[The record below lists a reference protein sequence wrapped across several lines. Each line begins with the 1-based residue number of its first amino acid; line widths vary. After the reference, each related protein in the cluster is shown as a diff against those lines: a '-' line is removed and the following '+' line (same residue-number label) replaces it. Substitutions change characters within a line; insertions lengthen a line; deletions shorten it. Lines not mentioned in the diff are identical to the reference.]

1 MRNMKKNHLSL
12 QTRMPRVLLIFP
24 TSIMACRWMLRGILR
39 YAHQHGPWELHIIED
54 REGEQKLRQSKAWGG
69 TGIIGYVHNKAHAK
83 AVLAANIPAVIV
95 DPLKEYLISSN
106 PISRLSRVSCDS
118 FEIGRVAADYFL
130 ERRYTNFAFVGEIN
144 DIHWSRDRAEAF
156 SARVEEHGFSCHRYS
171 ALSSRERNDFGIE
184 QKRLCAWLKALPKP
198 VAIMAAW
205 DVRGRQVL
213 GACMEAGISVPQE
226 AAVLSVDNDEI
237 LCETTNPPMTSIQM
251 GQEEACYQAAQVLD
265 RLMRGKETK
274 SKHVITYGATRIVT
288 RRSTEAIRIADPL
301 IVKALE
307 FIWLNIGAPMTV
319 AHVAKHLNVSR
330 RLLEMHARKSL
341 GRTIHSE
348 ILRVR
353 LERAQSLLRDTRLT
367 INEIADACGFAGPSH
382 FGRRF
387 QDAFHL
393 TPSAFRTRS
402 RKKIE
407 TVNV

>member
-1 MRNMKKNHLSL
+1 MRETHSL
-12 QTRMPRVLLIFP
+12 QTHMPRVLLIFP

-39 YAHQHGPWELHIIED
+39 YVHQHGPWELHIIED
-54 REGEQKLRQSKAWGG
+54 RAGEQKLKQTGAWGG
-69 TGIIGYVHNKAHAK
+69 TGIIGYVHNKAHAD
-83 AVLAANIPAVIV
+83 AVLAAGVPAVIV
-95 DPLKEYLISSN
+95 DPLKEYLVPAN
-106 PISRLSRVSCDS
+106 PLARLSRVSCDS

-130 ERRYTNFAFVGEIN
+130 ERRYTHFAFVGEIN
-144 DIHWSRDRAEAF
+144 DIHWAHDRAEAF
-156 SARVEEHGFSCHRYS
+156 SARVAERGFGCHIYP
-171 ALSSRERNDFGIE
+171 ALTARERNDFGVE

-213 GACMEAGISVPQE
+213 DACMKAGVSVPLE

-237 LCETTNPPMTSIQM
+237 LCETTNPPMSSIEM
-251 GQEEACYQAAQVLD
+251 GSEEACYQAAKVLD
-265 RLMRGKETK
+265 GLMRGKISP

-288 RRSTEAIRIADPL
+288 RRSTEAIRIDDAL
-301 IVKALE
+301 IVKSLE

-319 AHVAKHLNVSR
+319 ADVAKHLNVSR
-330 RLLEMHARKSL
+330 RLVEMHARQSL
-341 GRTIHSE
+341 GRTIHDE

-387 QDAFHL
+387 QDAFHM
-393 TPSAFRTRS
+393 TPSAFRTHH
-402 RKKIE
+402 RKQ
-407 TVNV
+407 TS